1 MQVFT
6 ISRPWEGAWESGWV
20 ARGGGGRW
28 GEGKGGRSIICLCHN
43 PPALIYPINI
53 VSGLTSANSN
63 PRWHLPWRAVTKVL
77 KPHDKALHGQV
88 PSWQAVT
95 KRTLHV
101 GLHDPN
107 I

>member
-1 MQVFT
+1 MG
-6 ISRPWEGAWESGWV
+6 SKG
-20 ARGGGGRW
+20 RGGGAD
-28 GEGKGGRSIICLCHN
+28 GGRGREGDRSFTFVTN

-53 VSGLTSANSN
+53 VSGLTSAKSN

-77 KPHDKALHGQV
+77 KPHDKALHGQD